1 MLTQG
6 ECSIGTLPESESRER
21 AAFRYAVKPSDG
33 SSHVCSKHPPP
44 LCRRAGWRRHPSLW
58 SVLGCTGRCR
68 RRKARHP
75 VRRQRALASSVPAL
89 LDAVKL
95 AVGEV
100 NANGGIL
107 KGQKLQMIV
116 ADTQGTAQGSVDAAT
131 KLVKVDNVAAIVG
144 GLTSVT
150 LMAAAHGVTIPSGVL
165 LISPASTATIVTTL
179 EDKDFV
185 FRTIPSDAYQ
195 GWMLGNLVYDQGFR
209 AVALT
214 YINTD
219 YGRGL
224 ADTFRDASRIS
235 VALSPV
241 RRRMSPIRPAIIRS

>member
-1 MLTQG
+1 MQEDVNARRVLDRHATG
-6 ECSIGTLPESESRER
+6 IRKPGACRLSL
-21 AAFRYAVKPSDG
+21 AVKPSDG

-58 SVLGCTGRCR
+58 SVLGCAAVAEDVKLGILSGASGR
-68 RRKARHP
+68 
-75 VRRQRALASSVPAL
+75 LACSVPAL

-116 ADTQGTAQGSVDAAT
+116 TDTQGTAQGSVDAAT
-131 KLVKVDNVAAIVG
+131 KLVKVDNVAVIVG

-165 LISPASTATIVTTL
+165 LISPAS
-179 EDKDFV
+179 
-185 FRTIPSDAYQ
+185 P
-195 GWMLGNLVYDQGFR
+195 
-209 AVALT
+209 
-214 YINTD
+214 
-219 YGRGL
+219 
-224 ADTFRDASRIS
+224 
-235 VALSPV
+235 
-241 RRRMSPIRPAIIRS
+241 RRY